1 MKDNNFVFNKIML
14 IIYLITVSKYCFLM
28 LLLNVKRR
36 LQLRVLLSLEI
47 VGKLLLAVI
56 IMDTTLS
63 NENVYNLELD
73 IYYRHV

>member
-1 MKDNNFVFNKIML
+1 MV
-14 IIYLITVSKYCFLM
+14 
-28 LLLNVKRR
+28 
-36 LQLRVLLSLEI
+36 I

-73 IYYRHV
+73 IYYRHVQ